1 MNRRLFL
8 QLPIVAPA
16 LAFALPPLA
25 DQRPVTPP
33 QKGVLVRAGEDRSGQ
48 PFKFRGAT
56 FTVKVSGKD
65 TNGHCVI
72 FDTLRH
78 EKVSTSLHTHI
89 DCDEWFFVID
99 GEFKFQVGDETLR
112 LKAGDSLLGPLGVP
126 HAFVKTSEGTARL
139 IVMHQPAG
147 NMEEYF
153 RTTSQL
159 TDSQLADQSPEV
171 RRARAE
177 KYGMRVVGPPLTP
190 D

>member
-8 QLPIVAPA
+8 QLPIVAPG

-25 DQRPVTPP
+25 DQRSADQIAP
-33 QKGVLVRAGEDRSGQ
+33 QKGILVRAGEDRSGQ
-48 PFKFRGAT
+48 PFKHLDAT

-78 EKVSTSLHTHI
+78 EKVGPFLHTHI
-89 DCDEWFFVID
+89 DCDEWFFVMD
-99 GEFKFQVGDETLR
+99 GEFKFQVGDEILR
-112 LKAGDSLLGPLGVP
+112 LKAGDSLLAPLGVP

-147 NMEEYF
+147 TMEEHF
-153 RTTSQL
+153 RTVNQL
-159 TDSQLADQSPEV
+159 PPTQSLEV

-177 KYGMRVVGPPLTP
+177 KHGIRYVGPPLKP